1 MHELVIENEW
11 NDDIVNVTTRFPTA
25 RKKSWRRACVGIP
38 GMIAA
43 MLSASN
49 VYAQDTPELS
59 QLAQNPIAKAIS
71 LPFQNN
77 LNFGVG
83 PHSDNQ
89 DTLNIQPVLPFNVG
103 NDWNV
108 IARAIIPLEYEPPL
122 GETTNSMVGLGDTS
136 LALYLSPSHPGEI
149 IWGVGPA
156 FAFATAS
163 HEELGQG
170 KFDAGLS
177 AVVLTIQGHWL
188 IGALLTDV
196 ASVAGPSDRNTVH
209 QMTLQP
215 FINYNFPRGWYL
227 ASSPII
233 TANWRGPSNQRWIV
247 PLGGGGGRAFRF
259 GKQAMNFQLQV
270 FKNVVSPHDAAD
282 WTLRAQF
289 QLLFPK

>member
-1 MHELVIENEW
+1 MRDTVIENEW
-11 NDDIVNVTTRFPTA
+11 NGDVVNVTPSFATGRT
-25 RKKSWRRACVGIP
+25 KIWRRAGVGIS
-38 GMIAA
+38 GIIAA
-43 MLSASN
+43 MLVTSSD
-49 VYAQDTPELS
+49 YAQDTAELS

-83 PHSDNQ
+83 PHNDEQ

-103 NDWNV
+103 NDWNI
-108 IARAIIPLEYEPPL
+108 IARAIIPLEYEPPI
-122 GETTNSMVGLGDTS
+122 GQATSSMVGLGDTS
-136 LALYLSPSHPGEI
+136 LALYLSPSHAGEI
-149 IWGVGPA
+149 IWGIGPA

-177 AVVLTIQGHWL
+177 AVALTIQGHWL
-188 IGALLTDV
+188 IGALLTDI
-196 ASVAGPSDRNTVH
+196 ASVAGPSDRSTVH

-227 ASSPII
+227 TSSPII
-233 TANWRGPSNQRWIV
+233 TANWRGADNQRWIV
-247 PLGGGGGRAFRF
+247 PLGGGGGRAFRL
-259 GKQAMNFQLQV
+259 GKQAMNFQLQM